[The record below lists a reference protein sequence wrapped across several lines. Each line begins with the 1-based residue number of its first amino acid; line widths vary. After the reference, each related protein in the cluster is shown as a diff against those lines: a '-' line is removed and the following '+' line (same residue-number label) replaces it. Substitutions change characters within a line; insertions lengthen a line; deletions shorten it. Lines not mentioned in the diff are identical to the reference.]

1 MNPGFSVRPA
11 VAADAQRL
19 AEVHVRCWQ
28 ETYRGMLSDQFL
40 SAVDPAGRL
49 ALWQGLLAR
58 PEPAE
63 AWVACDGDMVVG
75 FAGILRGPAPGS
87 PAGHPPP
94 SSGDLELWGL
104 YLLESHQGLGLGG
117 RLLDQA
123 LGTSAAS
130 LWVAADNHRAVDF
143 YRRSGFEADGAE
155 DTIPDWENLP
165 IIRLVRAA
173 QTPAA
178 GPTASGAA
186 PLHGP

>member
-1 MNPGFSVRPA
+1 
-11 VAADAQRL
+11 
-19 AEVHVRCWQ
+19 
-28 ETYRGMLSDQFL
+28 MLSDQFL

-63 AWVACDGDMVVG
+63 AWVACDSDLVVG
-75 FAGILRGPAPGS
+75 FAGIRRGPAPGS

-117 RLLDQA
+117 RLLDHA

-130 LWVAADNHRAVDF
+130 LWVAANNHRALDF
-143 YRRSGFEADGAE
+143 YRRFGFEPDGAQ

-165 IIRLVRAA
+165 IIRLVRPA
-173 QTPAA
+173 QP
-178 GPTASGAA
+178 GS
-186 PLHGP
+186 